1 MIDLDYPNLL
11 KMFPEHL
18 DPKRSESA
26 SFLIWYLE
34 NYYRLDPVEAVD
46 SVCDQ
51 RGDKGVDGIFVND
64 NDQTITIFQSR
75 ISQSAKTTIGDTS
88 LKEFVGTISQFE
100 TADKIKHL
108 IATAGAAEVAAL
120 AKRLDLVNK
129 IATHDLRGEFLTN
142 VQIDA
147 NGESFLKVSP
157 EIVFVGKS
165 DLAST
170 YISDER
176 DLPVHGPIK
185 FDITGFP
192 ASEYIVDAKTKSVI
206 APIKATELVTLD
218 GIADQSLF
226 AYNVRGPLGRTQ
238 VNKDIVKTLRNKG
251 NHKLFPLFHNGITV
265 IAGKLA
271 STDKSVEA
279 EDYFVV
285 NGCQSLNA
293 LFSNKAFLTDDLR
306 VLVKFVQMDPR
317 SESARMITEFSNN
330 QNSVKARDFKANN
343 QIQIRLQNEIGK
355 NYPGE
360 YAFEIKRGE
369 NLAAKTIIS
378 NEIAGLYL
386 MAFDLKEP
394 WGTHR
399 KYEVFDDKHAD
410 LFGRPE
416 VTADRIVLCQVI
428 MDAIEDGLQ
437 KIENKLFARYVLTC
451 YLLLYIVRQIL
462 ETDKLATQILL
473 TPEDFVRAKKDRDRF
488 RYCIVSIVGDVIT
501 DLNAEVK
508 SYGDSFDYRDK
519 LRDADWAKK
528 ITTDIVTTYQ
538 KLVNRKSIRPFSE
551 EWESKAAENAKKAA
565 SA

>member
-1 MIDLDYPNLL
+1 
-11 KMFPEHL
+11 
-18 DPKRSESA
+18 
-26 SFLIWYLE
+26 
-34 NYYRLDPVEAVD
+34 
-46 SVCDQ
+46 
-51 RGDKGVDGIFVND
+51 
-64 NDQTITIFQSR
+64 
-75 ISQSAKTTIGDTS
+75 
-88 LKEFVGTISQFE
+88 
-100 TADKIKHL
+100 
-108 IATAGAAEVAAL
+108 
-120 AKRLDLVNK
+120 
-129 IATHDLRGEFLTN
+129 
-142 VQIDA
+142 
-147 NGESFLKVSP
+147 
-157 EIVFVGKS
+157 
-165 DLAST
+165 
-170 YISDER
+170 
-176 DLPVHGPIK
+176 
-185 FDITGFP
+185 
-192 ASEYIVDAKTKSVI
+192 
-206 APIKATELVTLD
+206 
-218 GIADQSLF
+218 
-226 AYNVRGPLGRTQ
+226 
-238 VNKDIVKTLRNKG
+238 
-251 NHKLFPLFHNGITV
+251 
-265 IAGKLA
+265 
-271 STDKSVEA
+271 
-279 EDYFVV
+279 V

-416 VTADRIVLCQVI
+416 VTADRIVLCQVR